1 MKRIRRW
8 LNSIALRTPGVQNL
22 IRKADRAI
30 EAAEAT
36 RAASKV
42 EELMEEELALQYSN
56 LRRRM
61 TDLLDLRRAEVACV
75 NQEAAQAFSESHQ
88 EPIRTT
94 TQFKERLWELE
105 LALEDR
111 GWVREVTL
119 SNLEFSRLGI
129 QQLCRI
135 CRIYAIKNP
144 IVKRAAIICRL
155 YVFGRGVEIR
165 SDDKPSNTTIQDFLD
180 ANKSELGHVGLAS
193 KEQDIQTDGSL
204 YFGLA
209 TDPKGNVRVT
219 MIDPLEV
226 MEVAPDPDQP
236 GRAWYFSRMWTLNT
250 IDPASGVVQ
259 NKPMKCW
266 YPSLELLR
274 GLQDGS
280 INRANRYDSIGQ
292 IKVNWDMPVYRVR
305 DSETPSSWR
314 WAVPPL
320 YALLDWARAYK
331 DFLEDWATIQRTLSR
346 FALMVETKGGQAA
359 IAAYQALLSTTF
371 ADSGG
376 TQIERNP
383 PPVVGSAHIGGP
395 GTSITPFKS
404 AGAQNSPE
412 QARRLLLMG
421 AAGAGLPETFF
432 GDASTGSLAT
442 AQSLDRPTELKFTE
456 IQERWTMT
464 IEDIVH
470 YVLDVA
476 RKTPGNKLR
485 EAREANPAPQPVKIK
500 IEFPNVIEHQIQPMI
515 QAITE
520 IATMGGRNG
529 IAAGIV
535 DRRTIC
541 GLLLKEIGYADTD
554 ELLDKIYGKSY
565 KPADDVTDQRSQPP
579 PQTIMQPL
587 GKALTS
593 LSIPPPLPPPPAPP
607 PPADPAFPPKPGAV
621 VPPAKPGAPA
631 PKPAVK
637 AATPAAKKAAKEA
650 IRDRIAVLY
659 ASVDDGDD

>member
-1 MKRIRRW
+1 MRALRRW
-8 LNSIALRTPGVQNL
+8 LNRLALRTPGVQNL

-30 EAAEAT
+30 EAAGT
-36 RAASKV
+36 IRSASKV
-42 EELMEEELALQYSN
+42 EQLMEEEIALQYSN
-56 LRRRM
+56 LRNRM
-61 TDLLDLRRAEVACV
+61 TELLDLRRAELACFDP
-75 NQEAAQAFSESHQ
+75 EKAQAFSESHSG
-88 EPIRTT
+88 PIENPR
-94 TQFKERLWELE
+94 QFKERLWELE

-165 SDDKPSNTTIQDFLD
+165 SDDDATNDAIDAFLET
-180 ANKSELGHVGLAS
+180 NKAELGHVGLAS

-226 MEVAPDPDQP
+226 MEVAPDPDCP
-236 GRAWYFSRMWTLNT
+236 GRAFYYSRMWSRNTL
-250 IDPASGVVQ
+250 DPSNGTVVSDP
-259 NKPMKCW
+259 KKCW

-274 GLQDGS
+274 GLKYGS
-280 INRANRYDSIGQ
+280 IKSTNRYETIAG
-292 IKVNWDMPVYRVR
+292 INVNWNMPVYRVR
-305 DSETPSSWR
+305 DSETPSNWR

-331 DFLEDWATIQRTLSR
+331 DFLEDWATIQRALSR
-346 FALMVETKGGQAA
+346 FSMMVETKGGQAA

-383 PPVVGSAHIGGP
+383 PPVVGSAHITGP
-395 GTSITPFKS
+395 DNKITPFKS
-404 AGAQNSPE
+404 AGSQDSPE
-412 QARRLLLMG
+412 QSRRLLLMG
-421 AAGAGLPETFF
+421 AAAAGLPETFF

-456 IQERWTMT
+456 IQRRWKQT
-464 IEDIVH
+464 IEDIVG
-470 YVLDVA
+470 YMLDVA
-476 RKTPGNKLR
+476 KATPGNKLR
-485 EAREANPAPQPVKIK
+485 EARKNNPAPQPVKLK

-554 ELLDKIYGKSY
+554 ELLDNIYGKDY
-565 KPADDVTDQRSQPP
+565 NPAADVTDQRSQPA
-579 PQTIMQPL
+579 PQSVTQPL

-593 LSIPPPLPPPPAPP
+593 LSLPPPLPPPPAPP
-607 PPADPAFPPKPGAV
+607 APAPSPFPPKPGAV
-621 VPPAKPGAPA
+621 VPPAPAKPGAPA
-631 PKPAVK
+631 AKPA
-637 AATPAAKKAAKEA
+637 PAAKKAAKEA
-650 IRDRIAVLY
+650 MLDRIANLY
-659 ASVDDGDD
+659 VAVSGDGE